1 MDNFNV
7 WYEFRELINKNKSL
21 IYISIFVTVLSFGF
35 SFSNFSIGIDDP
47 AYYYYLHSNN
57 CGNMIQQGRL
67 CHVLLNKLSGAG
79 DFIPFFNEFL
89 AAALYGLSGL
99 LFCTLFQMV
108 SKEKLTS
115 FQLISFSVIYISYSL
130 ITQKFI
136 YSLDVL
142 VTMLSYC
149 ACAVSLAYS
158 FAFVK
163 TGRFKAF
170 GFAVLYEMIATGSYE
185 SFIMLYFC
193 GVFAVFLVEL
203 IINKEHISFKNYLL
217 EGLKYA
223 AVLLVSILAYYSLVI
238 LLQLLSHQ
246 FGLFGRDN
254 LLSMINSLGFIP
266 ALKQSLR
273 SLGHCML
280 QLKYLPVKEFVIISA
295 LGFAVFVFYSFR
307 LKSLLIILSWLFLS
321 AGNFLIP
328 IFAGETL
335 YRVCQT
341 FCLFVS
347 FNIFIFVY
355 LLTKNRKTPEILVFA
370 VSLLVFMQAADMNRH
385 FYNDYV
391 RSQKEQFLI
400 NSVASDIVRNCDVR
414 KPVVFTKNGS
424 LAYLNTNLYPE
435 IEAGSPSAVNWGFN
449 AFGDPTTP
457 LLDELFRMYGYDF
470 IITPSCNQAC
480 EGKEISINMPV
491 WPHEGYINELPEF
504 IVVNIG

>member
-47 AYYYYLHSNN
+47 AYYYYLHTNN

-223 AVLLVSILAYYSLVI
+223 AVLLVSILTYYSLVI

-280 QLKYLPVKEFVIISA
+280 QLKYLPV
-295 LGFAVFVFYSFR
+295 
-307 LKSLLIILSWLFLS
+307 
-321 AGNFLIP
+321 
-328 IFAGETL
+328 
-335 YRVCQT
+335 
-341 FCLFVS
+341 
-347 FNIFIFVY
+347 
-355 LLTKNRKTPEILVFA
+355 
-370 VSLLVFMQAADMNRH
+370 
-385 FYNDYV
+385 
-391 RSQKEQFLI
+391 
-400 NSVASDIVRNCDVR
+400 
-414 KPVVFTKNGS
+414 
-424 LAYLNTNLYPE
+424 
-435 IEAGSPSAVNWGFN
+435 
-449 AFGDPTTP
+449 
-457 LLDELFRMYGYDF
+457 
-470 IITPSCNQAC
+470 
-480 EGKEISINMPV
+480 
-491 WPHEGYINELPEF
+491 
-504 IVVNIG
+504 